1 MLQEPVVKES
11 KEIRRI
17 LRKRIGDFYGE
28 DFVTNLEDYFLPSF
42 VFDFYDKRF
51 SDFYKYLEI
60 VDFSKKEFSVINI
73 RVRRFLK
80 EVSSLKSDVGS
91 EEIKILGDI
100 HPKHSTKYLDA
111 GKIRYRDCP
120 DYGEVLDLVVEEL
133 LEETRYLPKIEKDS
147 RGNIS
152 REFINIR
159 KEAESE
165 KNVRE
170 YYFNLGRFVPILLY
184 IKAIDINAENIL
196 IDLPF
201 PIFFDMETIFSGE
214 FESNFEKYGIKNT
227 GVIKVE
233 DSNDTSILTGGI
245 SPRKSFLKPLIT
257 GTRSNPKIIWRTNSR
272 VGYDNIPLLNGKF
285 VDPGK
290 YIKDFFRG
298 YELCSSI
305 ILSKKDEILAK
316 IANTDAVVR
325 VILRPTRIYRYAIL
339 KSCYP
344 QIYRKQDT
352 KEFLQKTLS
361 EYGLIYKI
369 KERNLSE
376 TEVENLFSLVVPVF
390 YSSIHSKEII
400 CPNGEVVGEFKEPL
414 FELWGKY
421 VREVVSEEY
430 FNNQRSLIEDSLK

>member
-1 MLQEPVVKES
+1 M
-11 KEIRRI
+11 
-17 LRKRIGDFYGE
+17 
-28 DFVTNLEDYFLPSF
+28 
-42 VFDFYDKRF
+42 
-51 SDFYKYLEI
+51 
-60 VDFSKKEFSVINI
+60 
-73 RVRRFLK
+73 
-80 EVSSLKSDVGS
+80 
-91 EEIKILGDI
+91 
-100 HPKHSTKYLDA
+100 
-111 GKIRYRDCP
+111 
-120 DYGEVLDLVVEEL
+120 
-133 LEETRYLPKIEKDS
+133 
-147 RGNIS
+147 
-152 REFINIR
+152 
-159 KEAESE
+159 
-165 KNVRE
+165 
-170 YYFNLGRFVPILLY
+170 
-184 IKAIDINAENIL
+184 
-196 IDLPF
+196 
-201 PIFFDMETIFSGE
+201 
-214 FESNFEKYGIKNT
+214 
-227 GVIKVE
+227 
-233 DSNDTSILTGGI
+233 
-245 SPRKSFLKPLIT
+245 
-257 GTRSNPKIIWRTNSR
+257 
-272 VGYDNIPLLNGKF
+272 
-285 VDPGK
+285 
-290 YIKDFFRG
+290 
-298 YELCSSI
+298 CSSI